1 MPYRGELLSS
11 ELVSQYRCMN
21 LSLKLTKMIEHKNDT
36 NTYGHCFFQGPCT
49 STLSDLFWNLEDPV
63 LVQTLSYRRKITY
76 HPLLVGVFNAG
87 YWAYAAFTC
96 QCISTNSFRYS
107 YAPVSYFLPITK
119 MLS

>member
-21 LSLKLTKMIEHKNDT
+21 LSLKLTIMIEHKNDT

-63 LVQTLSYRRKITY
+63 LVQTLFYRRKITY
-76 HPLLVGVFNAG
+76 HQLLVGVFNAG